1 MIHKE
6 SRTDIRVK
14 KHKKIR
20 NNISGTPQ
28 RPRLSVFRSEKHIY
42 AQVIDDVKGITLAS
56 ASSVAK
62 DLKLEKGS
70 DIEAAKVVGK
80 AVAKVA
86 ISQGINEVV
95 FDRGGFV
102 YHGRVQA
109 LAEAAREEGLQ
120 F

>member
-1 MIHKE
+1 MIQKA
-6 SRTDIRVK
+6 SRSKIRVN
-14 KHKKIR
+14 KHRKIR
-20 NNISGTPQ
+20 NKISGTAE

-56 ASSVAK
+56 ASSIAK
-62 DLKLEKGS
+62 DLDLKKGS
-70 DIEAAKVVGK
+70 DIEAAKAVGE

-86 ISQGINEVV
+86 VAKGISEVV

-102 YHGRVQA
+102 YHGRVAA
-109 LAEAAREEGLQ
+109 LAEAAREAGLQ